1 MRVVID
7 ANVVA
12 AAVCFQGE
20 AALVFLRLA
29 RRAAFAYA
37 SEETLAETR
46 EVTQRLIRRLRPR
59 HNAGGRLA
67 WYLDQVR
74 LVEPAPLGKPRS
86 RDAKDDPYLAA
97 ALAARAEMI
106 VTYDQD
112 LLVLE
117 KPFGISIGRPSL
129 FLSRCRHY

>member
-1 MRVVID
+1 MVID
-7 ANVVA
+7 ANVAA
-12 AAVCFQGE
+12 AAVCFQCE

-46 EVTQRLIRRLRPR
+46 EVTQRLIRRLRPT
-59 HNAGGRLA
+59 HNAAGRLA

-74 LVEPAPLGKPRS
+74 LVEAAPLGKQRS
-86 RDAKDDPYLAA
+86 RDVKDDPYLAA
-97 ALAARAEMI
+97 ALAAGAEMI
-106 VTYDQD
+106 VTYDKD

-117 KPFGISIGRPSL
+117 KPFGISIVRPSV
-129 FLSRCRHY
+129 FLSRCQMA